1 MSGYLKLKPSFKKA
15 WIKALRGKTDVEY
28 VQTDGALCKPPFEW
42 EKFDPDT
49 RTFNNIDTWGFC
61 CLGVGC
67 DVMTRKGMTIA
78 NSPLMFDGIEWFY
91 EVTEYDETVRNFLN
105 EGEWDRKVR
114 IAVNMDLE
122 AMKHLIEM
130 NDSDKPFSEIADWI
144 EENL

>member
-1 MSGYLKLKPSFKKA
+1 
-15 WIKALRGKTDVEY
+15 
-28 VQTDGALCKPPFEW
+28 
-42 EKFDPDT
+42 
-49 RTFNNIDTWGFC
+49 
-61 CLGVGC
+61 
-67 DVMTRKGMTIA
+67 
-78 NSPLMFDGIEWFY
+78 MFDGIEWFY